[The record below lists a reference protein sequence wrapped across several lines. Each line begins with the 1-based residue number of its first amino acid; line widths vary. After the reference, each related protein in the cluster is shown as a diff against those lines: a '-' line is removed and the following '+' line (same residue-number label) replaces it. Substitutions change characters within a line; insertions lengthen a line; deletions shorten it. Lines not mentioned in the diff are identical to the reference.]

1 MKRLLSLFLSLS
13 LIAALVVPPAPL
25 QAAVITDAQQLMEY
39 LRTKVD
45 AGGDATKIKLA
56 DANATVQVST
66 PVTLNETFNVPS
78 GVKLQLFLKIGIQD
92 EMIVD
97 GKLQDSRGLD
107 FRRDGVV
114 GTGTGSVLLNSGS
127 SYYQQ
132 GAEIVGAAGVIQP
145 GPNSSVK
152 LLANSRLYV
161 ASGTVTVP
169 AGKTVTSDMFKVIE
183 VAEGAKFEVNG
194 VIHNDVVL
202 ILPSPPGSGPTADK
216 AALVQAISAAM
227 ANKDATAVSVDGS
240 EVPSTGKWVTASAA
254 DAFMTAIQSA
264 IGIRDDEAA
273 TQSQVTE
280 GEAALTA
287 AVQAFDAA
295 KQNGTRTGV
304 PAEIKTA
311 QDLADALKHIT
322 VDDTKVKL
330 SGNTVELYEAI
341 TIGEP
346 MSIPAGVKL
355 QSFADLTVNTSVTVL
370 GTVQDSRTPD
380 KRGAGLAG
388 NGSGVVVFR
397 TGSSYYQQ
405 GTEVVGPNGIFKLGS
420 DSSVEVQ
427 GNHHMR
433 IASGIVTLAKPVET
447 SVVQRITVASE
458 AVFNAVSSNIGA
470 GVDYTPVSA
479 GLVRLNELIRLAA
492 TNLDSTPVSVD
503 GAGLTSDQY
512 WVTQVKRDDL
522 ADRVDAAIVTKNNS
536 SAAESDYQTA
546 AAALEAAVQAF
557 NAAKQPGAVQ
567 AAEITTAEELLTA
580 LNGLSGSAEPVAKR
594 LADERVGEKT
604 FQVVEVFKPVTVTK
618 KLTVPAN
625 VRLKFTAQ
633 MTVHAMIQ
641 VKGQLQDFRDEGFII
656 GNGIV
661 GGSGIG
667 SAVFEPGSAMY
678 IKGKGETIGNTGMLR
693 VEPNSILSMY
703 AKNRMEIT
711 SGKATVLKPLITSLT
726 TDLSVQ
732 SGAELTVIGSIPKE
746 IAVQS
751 SGTYIDASI
760 TNTESKLGMVGQSA
774 ESSDE
779 TALTAKIQDGRI
791 YLTVKSMEQKKVTV
805 TVKAE
810 DGRTATVEAD
820 LNNGGV
826 ISKSILKYGALSAA
840 ELKARIQSKI
850 SELEALILQAQA
862 RKLDTER
869 EKGAVWF
876 AKEYDKYADWDE
888 KNIDVNKKMFGVIP
902 SYSPGGKSPE
912 ELAQE
917 LPEFQRTE
925 VIALLDT
932 AIAELTG
939 VLNGSIVRR
948 PVRLVDWDGIELKGS
963 NFYSEGKPVFL
974 HDYFSKPLDVPKD
987 NATLYNDYLGKI
999 DLPKSINPSFV
1010 SDEKGT
1016 PTADKYGDLQ
1026 NRPSNN
1032 MGYTILWHDPA
1043 PAWATSKHGETL
1055 RDGITTFTK
1064 YDINHP
1070 EIRSIWSHVLKQTG
1084 PITSGKPYTELG
1096 YLLANEP
1103 HWFLE
1108 KGHWATPRKANGQ
1121 EGISD
1126 LALKQFA
1133 EWLEERH
1140 QTLSNLNAL
1149 WGTSYASFDAA
1160 AQSVIPMDKKYKG
1173 TPIGYDVSL
1182 FNMERG
1188 TEWLGFLHE
1197 QVKANDP
1204 QANTHIKI
1212 MPDLFVEDN
1221 RTHGI
1226 DFEKLTEMVDIIGD
1240 DAKTRKEN
1248 FKSTGQAE
1256 DWKEHYSYMWK
1267 ELAMSYD
1274 FMSSVS
1280 PDKAHINSEVHFLST
1295 VAYRDLYMK
1304 PEYVRNTYWLA
1315 TLLGMDAGFTWF
1327 WGRNPDGSIENRL
1340 MTTSVQGLLESY
1352 PGTVAQQ
1359 PRVANELSKTMMDLN
1374 AFSEEIVKFQEQRK
1388 PVRIFYSETA
1398 AINDTHYM
1406 EDQFELYEA
1415 LFFNGVPVGFV
1426 TASMLEKQPHSSW
1439 DAVVIRKTEEV
1450 TDAEFEALQSYLNA
1464 GGTVITDDASLKLT
1478 QYKKPR
1484 TASLTQGSGVLYQP
1498 ADTSPASLAKQ
1509 AFTVLEQQGS
1519 LSPVKLMETNPSNQR
1534 GAMWRVVPQ
1543 GDDRYMMTVVNL
1555 GKHEA
1560 SLQAAMAG
1568 NAAFTVTDMMTG
1580 QSLGTSWTLK
1590 PEGVMLLELQ
1600 VLPQSG
1606 QPGSGDGSDGGT
1618 NGDPGTGGS
1627 PGGTIG
1633 GTPGGTT
1640 GGAAGGGSSVPG
1652 NSGPVKQPAAPVK
1665 VTADTIVNGVVRS
1678 KLSGSLL
1685 QSAVEQAVNGSVR
1698 IQVELPAAANEVQ
1711 LQLPASSVSAAGK
1724 AQITKLS
1731 IDTGLA
1737 VVSIP
1742 PSMLQKA
1749 LSPNAQTV
1757 ELTVKKTSVTLD
1769 SEKARAIVKDNP
1781 VYDFTLSVDGAA
1793 ISHFGNGASVE
1804 LQLPYTLKGGEK
1816 PKHIV
1821 AYYINDNSELTTV
1834 KNSRYDE
1841 KTGTLVF
1848 HVKHFSYYT
1857 AASANV
1863 SFKDLST
1870 VPWAE
1875 ESILSLAAREIVQ
1888 GTGSGA
1894 FQPAQQVSRAE
1905 FVQMLV
1911 NAFELGSGEKAAST
1925 FSDVKQGAWYSG
1937 ALGTAQSLGIIS
1949 GKPDGSFGVHDS
1961 ITRQEMAVIV
1971 HRLLTAEG
1979 ISLPE
1984 GSGSAKA
1991 FKDEGLIAGYAAASV
2006 KAMQA
2011 SGLLQG
2017 SGNGQFGPKELTTRA
2032 QAAVLVERLLE
2043 LP

>member
-1 MKRLLSLFLSLS
+1 MKRLLSLFMSLS

-25 QAAVITDAQQLMEY
+25 QAAMIADAQQLVEF
-39 LRTKVD
+39 LRTKLDV
-45 AGGDATKIKLA
+45 GGDASKIKTA
-56 DANATVQVST
+56 DGNMTAQVST
-66 PVTLNETFNVPS
+66 PVTINETFNVPV
-78 GVKLQLFLKIGIQD
+78 GVKLQLFVKLGIQ
-92 EMIVD
+92 EEVTVD
-97 GKLQDSRGLD
+97 GKLQDSRALE

-114 GTGTGSVLLNSGS
+114 GTGIGSVLLNSGS

-132 GAEIVGAAGVIQP
+132 GIEVVGAAGVLQP
-145 GPNSSVK
+145 GADSSVR
-152 LLANSRLYV
+152 LLANSELYV
-161 ASGTVTVP
+161 TSGTVTVA
-169 AGKTVTSDMFKVIE
+169 AGKTVTSDMFKRIE
-183 VAEGAKFEVNG
+183 VAEGAKFEVKG
-194 VIHNDVVL
+194 VINNDVVVVT
-202 ILPSPPGSGPTADK
+202 PVPTGSDQAVDK
-216 AALVQAISAAM
+216 AALVQAISGAI
-227 ANKDATAVSVDGS
+227 ANKDATAVSVDGTD
-240 EVPSTGKWVTASAA
+240 VPSSGKWVTSSAA
-254 DAFMTAIQSA
+254 DALITAIQSA
-264 IGIRDDEAA
+264 IGVRDNAAA

-280 GEAALTA
+280 AEASLAA
-287 AVQAFDAA
+287 AVQVFDAA
-295 KQNGTRTGV
+295 KQDGTRTGL

-311 QDLADALKHIT
+311 QDLTDWLRNVT
-322 VDDTKVKL
+322 VNDTLVKL
-330 SGNTVELYEAI
+330 SGNTVELYESIAI
-341 TIGEP
+341 TEP
-346 MSIPAGVKL
+346 LSIPAGVKL
-355 QSFADLTVNTSVTVL
+355 QSFANMTVNAAVTVS

-388 NGSGVVVFR
+388 NGSGAVVFR

-405 GTEVVGPNGIFKLGS
+405 GTEVVGPNGIFKLGA
-420 DSSVEVQ
+420 DSSVEMR
-427 GNHHMR
+427 GNHHLR
-433 IASGIVTLAKPVET
+433 IASGIVTLAKPVMT

-458 AVFNAVSSNIGA
+458 AIFNASASNIGA

-479 GLVRLNELIRLAA
+479 ILVRLNELIQLAEA
-492 TNLDSTPVSVD
+492 NISSTPVSVN

-512 WVTQVKRDDL
+512 WVTAAHQDVF
-522 ADRVDAAIVTKNNS
+522 AQNIEDAVMTKNNS
-536 SAAESDYQTA
+536 SATESDYQTA
-546 AAALEAAVQAF
+546 AAALEAAAQAF
-557 NAAKQPGAVQ
+557 NDAKQPGAVL
-567 AAEITTAEELLTA
+567 AEEIATADELLEA
-580 LNGLSGSAEPVAKR
+580 MNGLNGGAESVARR

-604 FQVVEVFKPVTVTK
+604 FHVVEVFKPVTVTK
-618 KLTVPAN
+618 KLTVPSN

-633 MTVHAMIQ
+633 MTVHAVIQ

-661 GGSGIG
+661 GASGIG

-678 IKGKGETIGNTGMLR
+678 IKGKGETIGDTGMLR
-693 VEPNSILSMY
+693 VEPNSKLSMY

-711 SGKATVLKPLITSLT
+711 TGKATVLKPLITSLT
-726 TDLSVQ
+726 TELSVQ

-751 SGTYIDASI
+751 SGTYIDAST
-760 TNTESKLGMVGQSA
+760 TNTESKLGMVGDSA

-779 TALTAKIQDGRI
+779 AALAADIQDGRI

-805 TVKAE
+805 TVKAT
-810 DGRTATVEAD
+810 DGRTATIEAD
-820 LNNGGV
+820 LKNGGIV
-826 ISKSILKYGALSAA
+826 SKSILKYGALSAA

-850 SELEALILQAQA
+850 SELEALILKAQA
-862 RKLDTER
+862 RQLDTER

-902 SYSPGGKSPE
+902 SYSPGGRSPE
-912 ELAQE
+912 ELALE

-932 AIAELTG
+932 SIAELTA
-939 VLNGSIVRR
+939 VLDGTVVRR
-948 PVRLVDWDGIELKGS
+948 PVRLVDWDGIELQGS

-974 HDYFSKPLDVPKD
+974 HDYFSKPLDVSKD

-999 DLPKSINPSFV
+999 DVPKSINPSFV
-1010 SDEKGT
+1010 SDENGT

-1032 MGYTILWHDPA
+1032 MGYTILWHDPS

-1070 EIRSIWSHVLKQTG
+1070 EIRSIWSNVLKQTG

-1108 KGHWATPRKANGQ
+1108 KGHWATPKKVNGQ

-1126 LALKQFA
+1126 IALQQFA
-1133 EWLEERH
+1133 SWLQERH
-1140 QTLSNLNAL
+1140 QTISDLNAL
-1149 WGTSYASFDAA
+1149 WGTSYASFDVASR
-1160 AQSVIPMDKKYKG
+1160 SVIPLDKKYKG

-1188 TEWLGFLHE
+1188 TEWLRFLHE
-1197 QVKANDP
+1197 QVKKNDP
-1204 QANTHIKI
+1204 EANTHIKI

-1280 PDKAHINSEVHFLST
+1280 PEKAHINSEVHFLST

-1415 LFFNGVPVGFV
+1415 LYFSGVPVGFV
-1426 TASMLEKQPHSSW
+1426 TASILEKQPHSNW

-1450 TDAEFEALQSYLNA
+1450 TDAEFAALQSYLNQ
-1464 GGTVITDDASLKLT
+1464 GGTVITDAGSLKAT
-1478 QYKKPR
+1478 EYKKPR
-1484 TASLTQGSGVLYQP
+1484 TAALTQGSGVLLKP
-1498 ADTSPASLAKQ
+1498 VDESAVNMAEQ
-1509 AFTVLEQQGS
+1509 AFGVLEQKDS
-1519 LSPVKLMETNPSNQR
+1519 LSPVNLMETNGSSQR
-1534 GAMWRVVPQ
+1534 GAMWRVVPY
-1543 GDDRYMMTVVNL
+1543 GDDRYMMTIVNL

-1560 SLQAAMAG
+1560 SLKAAMAD
-1568 NAAFTVTDMMTG
+1568 NQSFTVRDMMTG

-1600 VLPQSG
+1600 AVP
-1606 QPGSGDGSDGGT
+1606 
-1618 NGDPGTGGS
+1618 
-1627 PGGTIG
+1627 
-1633 GTPGGTT
+1633 
-1640 GGAAGGGSSVPG
+1640 AGGGSPAPD
-1652 NSGPVKQPAAPVK
+1652 NSGPVKQPSAPVK
-1665 VTADTIVNGVVRS
+1665 VTADTIKNGVARS

-1685 QSAVEQAVNGSVR
+1685 QSAVEQAVNGTVR
-1698 IQVELPAAANEVQ
+1698 IQVEVPAAVNEIQ

-1724 AQITKLS
+1724 AQIKKLT

-1742 PSMLQKA
+1742 LSMLQKD
-1749 LSPNAQTV
+1749 LGSNAQNV
-1757 ELTVKKTSVTLD
+1757 EITVKKTSVKLD
-1769 SEKARAIVKDNP
+1769 SEKTRAVVKDNP
-1781 VYDFTLSVDGAA
+1781 VYDFTLSVDGTA
-1793 ISHFGNGASVE
+1793 ISHFGNRHTVE
-1804 LQLPYTLKGGEK
+1804 LQLPYTLKAGAK
-1816 PKHIV
+1816 PKYIV
-1821 AYYINDNSELTTV
+1821 AYYINDKSELEVV

-1841 KTGTLVF
+1841 KSGMLIF

-1857 AASANV
+1857 VAAASV
-1863 SFKDLST
+1863 SFKDLAT

-1875 ESILSLAAREIVQ
+1875 ESILSLAARDIVQ
-1888 GTGSGA
+1888 GTGAGA
-1894 FQPAQQVSRAE
+1894 FQPVKQVSRAQ

-1911 NAFELGSGEKAAST
+1911 NAFELGSGEPAVST
-1925 FSDVKQGAWYSG
+1925 FKDVEQEAWYSG
-1937 ALGTAQSLGIIS
+1937 ALGTAQALGIIS
-1949 GKPDGSFGVHDS
+1949 GKPDGNFGVHDS
-1961 ITRQEMAVIV
+1961 ITRQEMAVMV
-1971 HRLLTAEG
+1971 HRLLEAER
-1979 ISLPE
+1979 ISLPAGT
-1984 GSGSAKA
+1984 GSLQA
-1991 FKDEGLIAGYAAASV
+1991 FKDEQLISGYAAASV
-2006 KAMQA
+2006 KALQT
-2011 SGLLQG
+2011 SGLLEG
-2017 SGNGQFGPKELTTRA
+2017 SSNGRFGPKDLTTRA
-2032 QAAVLVERLLE
+2032 QAAVLLERLLE
-2043 LP
+2043 LQ

>member
-13 LIAALVVPPAPL
+13 LIAALVVPPAQL
-25 QAAVITDAQQLMEY
+25 QAAVIADAQQLVDF
-39 LRTKVD
+39 LRTKLD
-45 AGGDATKIKLA
+45 AGGDASKIKLA
-56 DANATVQVST
+56 DNDTTVQINT
-66 PVTLNETFNVPS
+66 PVTMNETFNVPS
-78 GVKLQLFLKIGIQD
+78 GVKLQLFVKIGIQ
-92 EMIVD
+92 EEITVD
-97 GKLQDSRGLD
+97 GKLQDSRALE
-107 FRRDGVV
+107 FRRGGVV

-132 GAEIVGAAGVIQP
+132 GAEVVGSAGILQL

-152 LLANSRLYV
+152 LLANSQLYV

-169 AGKTVTSDMFKVIE
+169 AGKTVTSDIFKRIE
-183 VAEGAKFEVNG
+183 VAAGANFEVKG
-194 VIHNDVVL
+194 VINNDVVVV
-202 ILPSPPGSGPTADK
+202 LPPSPGSGQEVDK
-216 AALVQAISAAM
+216 AALVQAISGAI
-227 ANKDATAVSVDGS
+227 ANKDATAVSVD
-240 EVPSTGKWVTASAA
+240 
-254 DAFMTAIQSA
+254 AIQSA
-264 IGIRDDEAA
+264 IGIRDDAA
-273 TQSQVTE
+273 AAQNQVTE
-280 GEAALTA
+280 GEASLAA

-311 QDLADALKHIT
+311 QDLADWLKNVT

-330 SGNTVELYEAI
+330 NGNTVELYESI
-341 TIGEP
+341 TIAEP
-346 MSIPAGVKL
+346 LSIPAGVKL
-355 QSFADLTVNTSVTVL
+355 QSFADMTVNTAVTVS

-388 NGSGVVVFR
+388 NGSGAVVFR

-405 GTEVVGPNGIFKLGS
+405 GTEVVGPNGIFKLGT
-420 DSSVEVQ
+420 DSSVEMR
-427 GNHHMR
+427 GNHHLR
-433 IASGIVTLAKPVET
+433 IASGIVTLAMPVEA

-458 AVFNAVSSNIGA
+458 AVFNAAASNIGA

-479 GLVRLNELIRLAA
+479 GLVRLNELIRLAEA
-492 TNLDSTPVSVD
+492 NLSSTPVSMD
-503 GAGLTSDQY
+503 GAGLASDQY
-512 WVTQVKRDDL
+512 WVTAAEQ
-522 ADRVDAAIVTKNNS
+522 DAFAASINAAVVTKNNS
-536 SAAESDYQTA
+536 SAAESNYQTA
-546 AAALEAAVQAF
+546 AAALETAVQTF
-557 NAAKQPGAVQ
+557 NDAKQPGALQ
-567 AAEITTAEELLTA
+567 AVEIATAEELLAA
-580 LNGLSGSAEPVAKR
+580 LNGLSGSTEPVAKR

-618 KLTVPAN
+618 KLTVPSN

-633 MTVHAMIQ
+633 MTVHAVIQ
-641 VKGQLQDFRDEGFII
+641 VKGQLQDFRDEGLII

-661 GGSGIG
+661 GASGIG

-678 IKGKGETIGNTGMLR
+678 IKGKGETIGDTGMLR
-693 VEPNSILSMY
+693 VEPNSMLSMY

-711 SGKATVLKPLITSLT
+711 AGKATVLKSLITSLT

-760 TNTESKLGMVGQSA
+760 TNTESKLGMVGESA

-779 TALTAKIQDGRI
+779 AALTAKIQDGRI

-805 TVKAE
+805 TVKAA
-810 DGRTATVEAD
+810 DGRTATIDAD
-820 LNNGGV
+820 LKNGGIV
-826 ISKSILKYGALSAA
+826 SKSILKYGALSAA

-862 RKLDTER
+862 RQLDTER

-888 KNIDVNKKMFGVIP
+888 KNMDVNKKMFGVIP
-902 SYSPGGKSPE
+902 SYSPGSKSPE

-932 AIAELTG
+932 SIAELTA
-939 VLNGSIVRR
+939 VLNGSVVRR

-974 HDYFSKPLDVPKD
+974 HDYFSKPLDVSKD

-1026 NRPSNN
+1026 NRQSNN

-1070 EIRSIWSHVLKQTG
+1070 EIRSIWSHVLEQTG

-1108 KGHWATPRKANGQ
+1108 KGHWATPKKANGQ

-1133 EWLEERH
+1133 AWLQERH
-1140 QTLSNLNAL
+1140 QTTSNLNAL

-1160 AQSVIPMDKKYKG
+1160 SQSVIPMDKKYKG

-1204 QANTHIKI
+1204 EANTHIKI

-1295 VAYRDLYMK
+1295 VSYRDLYMK

-1352 PGTVAQQ
+1352 PGTVVQQ

-1426 TASMLEKQPHSSW
+1426 TASMLEKQPHSRW
-1439 DAVVIRKTEEV
+1439 DAVVIRKTDEV
-1450 TDAEFEALQSYLNA
+1450 TDVEYAALQSYLNQ
-1464 GGTVITDDASLKLT
+1464 GGTVITDDGSLKLNE
-1478 QYKKPR
+1478 YKKPR
-1484 TASLTQGSGVLYQP
+1484 TDILTQGSGVLHKP
-1498 ADTSPASLAKQ
+1498 MDKSAASMADQ
-1509 AFTVLEQQGS
+1509 AFDVLAQKGS
-1519 LSPVKLMETNPSNQR
+1519 LSPVKLMETNESNQR
-1534 GAMWRVVPQ
+1534 GAMWRVVPH
-1543 GDDRYMMTVVNL
+1543 GDDRYMMTIVNL

-1560 SLQAAMAG
+1560 SLKAAMAD
-1568 NAAFTVTDMMTG
+1568 NQAFTVTDMMTG
-1580 QSLGTSWTLK
+1580 RSLGTSWTLK

-1600 VLPQSG
+1600 GVPQSG
-1606 QPGSGDGSDGGT
+1606 QPGNGNGGGVDGGT
-1618 NGDPGTGGS
+1618 DGGAGS
-1627 PGGTIG
+1627 GGNT
-1633 GTPGGTT
+1633 GGTT
-1640 GGAAGGGSSVPG
+1640 GGTAEGESPVPG
-1652 NSGPVKQPAAPVK
+1652 YSGPVKQPSAPVK
-1665 VTADTIVNGVVRS
+1665 VTADTIMNGVARS
-1678 KLSGSLL
+1678 KLSDSLL
-1685 QSAVEQAVNGSVR
+1685 QSAVEQAVNGTVR
-1698 IQVELPAAANEVQ
+1698 IQLEVPAAVNEVQ
-1711 LQLPASSVSAAGK
+1711 LQLPASSVNAAGK
-1724 AQITKLS
+1724 AQITKLI

-1742 PSMLQKA
+1742 LSMLQKE
-1749 LSPNAQTV
+1749 LSSNAQNV
-1757 ELTVKKTSVTLD
+1757 ELTVKKTFVKLD
-1769 SEKARAIVKDNP
+1769 SEKARAVVKENP
-1781 VYDFTLSVDGAA
+1781 VYEFKLSVDGTA
-1793 ISHFGNGASVE
+1793 ISHFGNGQSVE
-1804 LQLPYTLKGGEK
+1804 LQLPYTLKADEK

-1821 AYYINDNSELTTV
+1821 AYYINDKSELTAV

-1841 KTGTLVF
+1841 KIGTLVF

-1857 AASANV
+1857 AAAASV
-1863 SFKDLST
+1863 SFKDLAA

-1888 GTGSGA
+1888 GTGAGA
-1894 FQPAQQVSRAE
+1894 FQPEQQVSRAQ

-1911 NAFELGSGEKAAST
+1911 NAFELGSGETAVST
-1925 FSDVKQGAWYSG
+1925 FRDTKQGAWYSG
-1937 ALGTAQSLGIIS
+1937 ALGTAQAHGIIT

-1961 ITRQEMAVIV
+1961 ITRQEMAVMV
-1971 HRLLTAEG
+1971 RRLLTAEG
-1979 ISLPE
+1979 IPLPE
-1984 GSGSAKA
+1984 GTGSLQA
-1991 FKDEGLIAGYAAASV
+1991 FKDEQLISGYAAASV
-2006 KAMQA
+2006 KALQV

-2017 SGNGQFGPKELTTRA
+2017 SGNGRFGPKDLTTRA
-2032 QAAVLVERLLE
+2032 QAAVLMERLLE
-2043 LP
+2043 FQSLRY

>member
-13 LIAALVVPPAPL
+13 LIAALVIPPAPL
-25 QAAVITDAQQLMEY
+25 QAAVIADAQQLVDF
-39 LRTKVD
+39 LLTKLD
-45 AGGDATKIKLA
+45 AGGDPSKIKTA
-56 DANATVQVST
+56 DNNTKAQVSA
-66 PVTLNETFNVPS
+66 PVTINETFNVPS
-78 GVKLQLFLKIGIQD
+78 GVKLQLFVKMGIQ
-92 EMIVD
+92 EEITVN
-97 GKLQDSRGLD
+97 GKLQDSRAPE

-114 GTGTGSVLLNSGS
+114 GTGTGSVLLNTGS

-132 GAEIVGAAGVIQP
+132 GIEVVGAVGALQLGAD
-145 GPNSSVK
+145 SSVK
-152 LLANSRLYV
+152 LLANSQLYV
-161 ASGTVTVP
+161 SSGTVTVP
-169 AGKTVTSDMFKVIE
+169 ADKTVTSDMFKKIE
-183 VAEGAKFEVNG
+183 VAEGAELRVNG
-194 VIHNDVVL
+194 VINNDVVVVT
-202 ILPSPPGSGPTADK
+202 PAPPGSGQTVDKTA
-216 AALVQAISAAM
+216 LTQAISEAS
-227 ANKDATAVSVDGS
+227 ANKDATAVSGDGTD
-240 EVPSTGKWVTASAA
+240 VPLSGKWVTASAA
-254 DAFMTAIQSA
+254 DVFMTAIQLA
-264 IGIRDDEAA
+264 IGIRDDTAA

-280 GEAALTA
+280 GEASLAA
-287 AVQAFDAA
+287 AVQVFDAA
-295 KQNGTRTGV
+295 KQDGTRTGV

-311 QDLADALKHIT
+311 QDLADWLTNVT

-330 SGNTVELYEAI
+330 TGNTVELYESI
-341 TIGEP
+341 TITEP
-346 MSIPAGVKL
+346 LSIPVGVKL
-355 QSFADLTVNTSVTVL
+355 QSFADMTVNAAVTVS
-370 GTVQDSRTPD
+370 GIVQDSRAPD

-388 NGSGVVVFR
+388 SGSGAVVFR
-397 TGSSYYQQ
+397 TGSNYYQQ
-405 GTEVVGPNGIFKLGS
+405 GTEVVGPNGIFKLGT
-420 DSSVEVQ
+420 DSSVEVR
-427 GNHHMR
+427 GDHHLR
-433 IASGIVTLAKPVET
+433 IASGIVTLVKPVTT
-447 SVVQRITVASE
+447 SVVQRITVAPE
-458 AVFNAVSSNIGA
+458 AIFNASASNIGA

-479 GLVRLNELIRLAA
+479 GLVRLNELIQLAEA
-492 TNLDSTPVSVD
+492 NISSTPVSVD

-512 WVTQVKRDDL
+512 WVTA
-522 ADRVDAAIVTKNNS
+522 ADRGVFAQNIEAAVSTKNNS
-536 SAAESDYQTA
+536 SATENDYQTT
-546 AAALEAAVQAF
+546 AAALEAAVQTF
-557 NAAKQPGAVQ
+557 NDAKQPGAVQ
-567 AAEITTAEELLTA
+567 AEEIVTADGLLAA
-580 LNGLSGSAEPVAKR
+580 LNGLSGGAEPVARR
-594 LADERVGEKT
+594 LADERVGDKT
-604 FQVVEVFKPVTVTK
+604 FHVVEVFKPVTVTK
-618 KLTVPAN
+618 KLTVPSN

-633 MTVHAMIQ
+633 MTVHAVIN

-661 GGSGIG
+661 GASGIG
-667 SAVFEPGSAMY
+667 SAVFEPGSALY
-678 IKGKGETIGNTGMLR
+678 IKGKGETIGDTGMLR
-693 VEPNSILSMY
+693 VEPNSKLSIY

-711 SGKATVLKPLITSLT
+711 TGKATVLKPLITSLT
-726 TDLSVQ
+726 TDLNVQ
-732 SGAELTVIGSIPKE
+732 AGAELTVIGSIPKE
-746 IAVQS
+746 ITVQS

-760 TNTESKLGMVGQSA
+760 TNTESKLGMVGDSA

-779 TALTAKIQDGRI
+779 AALAAEIQDGRI
-791 YLTVKSMEQKKVTV
+791 YLMVKSVEQKKVTV
-805 TVKAE
+805 TVKAT
-810 DGRTATVEAD
+810 DGRTATIEAD
-820 LNNGGV
+820 LKHGAIV
-826 ISKSILKYGALSAA
+826 SKSILKYGALSAV

-850 SELEALILQAQA
+850 SELEGLIQKAQT
-862 RKLDTER
+862 RQLDTER

-876 AKEYDKYADWDE
+876 AKEFDKYADWDE
-888 KNIDVNKKMFGVIP
+888 QNIDVNKKMFGVIP
-902 SYSPGGKSPE
+902 TYSPGDKSPE

-917 LPEFQRTE
+917 LPDFQRTE

-932 AIAELTG
+932 SIAELTA
-939 VLNGSIVRR
+939 VLDGTVVRR
-948 PVRLVDWDGIELKGS
+948 PVRLVDWDGIELQGS

-999 DLPKSINPSFV
+999 DLPRSINPSFV
-1010 SDEKGT
+1010 SDENGT

-1026 NRPSNN
+1026 SRPSNN

-1070 EIRSIWSHVLKQTG
+1070 EIRSIWSNVLKQTG

-1108 KGHWATPRKANGQ
+1108 KGHWATPKKANGQ

-1126 LALKQFA
+1126 IALQQFA
-1133 EWLEERH
+1133 VWLQERH
-1140 QTLSNLNAL
+1140 QTISDLNAL
-1149 WGTSYASFDAA
+1149 WGTSYASFNEASR
-1160 AQSVIPMDKKYKG
+1160 SVIPLDKKYKG

-1182 FNMERG
+1182 FSMERG
-1188 TEWLGFLHE
+1188 TEWLRFLHDE
-1197 QVKANDP
+1197 VKANDP
-1204 QANTHIKI
+1204 EANTHIKI

-1256 DWKEHYSYMWK
+1256 DWNEHYSYMWK

-1280 PDKAHINSEVHFLST
+1280 PDKAHVNSEVHFLST

-1315 TLLGMDAGFTWF
+1315 TLLGMDAGFTWY

-1426 TASMLEKQPHSSW
+1426 TARMLEKQPHSSW
-1439 DAVVIRKTEEV
+1439 NAVVIRKTEEV
-1450 TDAEFEALQSYLNA
+1450 TDAEFAALQSYLNE
-1464 GGTVITDDASLKLT
+1464 GGTVITDTGSLKVNE
-1478 QYKKPR
+1478 YKKPR
-1484 TASLTQGSGVLYQP
+1484 TAAIAQGSGVLLQS
-1498 ADTSPASLAKQ
+1498 ADGSASGMAEQ
-1509 AFTVLEQQGS
+1509 AFSVLGQKGS
-1519 LSPVKLMETNPSNQR
+1519 LSPVTLEETNGSDQR
-1534 GAMWRVVPQ
+1534 GAMWRVVPN
-1543 GDDRYMMTVVNL
+1543 GEGRYVMTIVNI

-1560 SLQAAMAG
+1560 SLKAAMAE
-1568 NAAFTVTDMMTG
+1568 NQSFTVTDMMTG

-1590 PEGVMLLELQ
+1590 PEGVMLLEFQ
-1600 VLPQSG
+1600 ALPQSG
-1606 QPGSGDGSDGGT
+1606 QPGSGNGGGVDGGT
-1618 NGDPGTGGS
+1618 DGGADSGDST
-1627 PGGTIG
+1627 
-1633 GTPGGTT
+1633 GGTT
-1640 GGAAGGGSSVPG
+1640 GGTAGGESPAPD
-1652 NSGPVKQPAAPVK
+1652 NSGPVKQPFAPVK
-1665 VTADTIVNGVVRS
+1665 VTADTIKNGVASS
-1678 KLSGSLL
+1678 KLSSSLL
-1685 QSAVEQAVNGSVR
+1685 QSAVEQAVNGTMR
-1698 IQVELPAAANEVQ
+1698 IQVEVPAAVNEVQ
-1711 LQLPASSVSAAGK
+1711 LQLPASSLSAAVK
-1724 AQITKLS
+1724 AQITKLT

-1749 LSPNAQTV
+1749 LGSNAQNV
-1757 ELTVKKTSVTLD
+1757 ELTVKKTFVKLD
-1769 SEKARAIVKDNP
+1769 NEKARAVVKDNP
-1781 VYDFTLSVDGAA
+1781 VYDFTLSVDGTA
-1793 ISHFGNGASVE
+1793 ISQFGNGHTVE
-1804 LQLPYTLKGGEK
+1804 LQLPYTLKADEK

-1821 AYYINDNSELTTV
+1821 AYYINDKSELAAV

-1848 HVKHFSYYT
+1848 HVKQFSHYT
-1857 AASANV
+1857 VAAASV
-1863 SFKDLST
+1863 SFKDLAA

-1888 GTGSGA
+1888 GTGAGA
-1894 FQPAQQVSRAE
+1894 FQPEQQVSRAQ

-1911 NAFELGSGEKAAST
+1911 NAFALGSGEPVVST
-1925 FSDVKQGAWYSG
+1925 FKDVKQGAWYSG
-1937 ALGTAQSLGIIS
+1937 ALGTAQALGIIS

-1961 ITRQEMAVIV
+1961 ITRQEMAVMV
-1971 HRLLTAEG
+1971 HRLLTAERIALPTG
-1979 ISLPE
+1979 TGSLQ
-1984 GSGSAKA
+1984 A
-1991 FKDEGLIAGYAAASV
+1991 FKDEQLISGYAAASV
-2006 KAMQA
+2006 KALQA

-2017 SGNGQFGPKELTTRA
+2017 SSNGRFGPKDLTTRA

-2043 LP
+2043 LQ